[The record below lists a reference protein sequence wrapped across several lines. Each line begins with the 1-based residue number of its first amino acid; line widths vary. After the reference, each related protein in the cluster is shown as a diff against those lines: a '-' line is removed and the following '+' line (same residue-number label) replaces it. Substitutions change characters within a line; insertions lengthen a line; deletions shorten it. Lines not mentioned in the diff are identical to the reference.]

1 MPAVCGMQTRGPH
14 MIISSGSSIFCGFI
28 IFTFYSSVQ
37 KMVQQLKEYGKADTA
52 DRWNS
57 KLKSATWN

>member
-28 IFTFYSSVQ
+28 VFTFYSSVQ

-52 DRWNS
+52 DR
-57 KLKSATWN
+57 